1 MYKGVK
7 KRLCPLLLLNTSIH
21 YMGKGKCRLLSSDG
35 PLFLISY
42 TCLCYLSLILWCNL
56 FFFHLSG
63 DTTFWCLLWFLVLSL
78 FSHISFYSV
87 SLCELLSLA
96 LEPLLKCWMI
106 FGYPCILRIRFCLE
120 ALCAWMSFTLSC
132 QVVGG
137 VLLCTSVLRAG
148 MNSSCWHPPQR
159 NSGESLPSFAQQ

>member
-1 MYKGVK
+1 MSTLTTQHQHSLYGEGKMQTPIFWWSLVSNI
-7 KRLCPLLLLNTSIH
+7 LYLL
-21 YMGKGKCRLLSSDG
+21 MLSE
-35 PLFLISY
+35 SY
-42 TCLCYLSLILWCNL
+42 FMVQP

-106 FGYPCILRIRFCLE
+106 FGYPCILRIKFCLE